1 MTRTEIN
8 KFVNDLVNLDRV
20 RSLLKTIY
28 HRRRFRAYLEEK
40 RRQQMFDQGEKI
52 YYYFLLYLLC
62 PFPFPSEGRV
72 KCEREKNEMKTSCR
86 KEFWLG

>member
-28 HRRRFRAYLEEK
+28 YRRQFRAMMEEK
-40 RRQQMFDQGEKI
+40 RRQQMFEQG
-52 YYYFLLYLLC
+52 
-62 PFPFPSEGRV
+62 
-72 KCEREKNEMKTSCR
+72 MMTSHYH
-86 KEFWLG
+86 